1 MTELITRYLLAFAL
15 TLLSASAASAHA
27 QLVSS
32 SPSNGQVLSLA
43 PASIKL
49 NFSVGV
55 QSKMSSIVITGPA
68 GDPVPV
74 GEVTESN
81 RARQLSVSLAP
92 LVPGAYKVVW
102 KALSADDHMI
112 GGEFD
117 FTIGQGTA
125 AATADTRPQV
135 DHAGMDHSAHE
146 AEPSTNWP
154 QSLVR
159 WLIYIGMMLLTGGLA
174 FRLFVIREIA
184 LQNNFDARLRTILI
198 IAASL
203 VVIGLLSSLLLQTS
217 SVTGSFSVANA
228 RAVIG
233 GTSFGPP
240 WILQVASATLAS
252 ILILFGRSKKI
263 IFAVAFGLS
272 ILCLLGPSL
281 SGHARAAWDDYS
293 FAILSDWMHLV
304 AAAAWIGGLFVIG
317 FALTSA
323 FESSASLHT
332 VIGRFTR
339 IAIPATILLAVTGL
353 YNTWIHVDSFSSL
366 VGTAYGQVL
375 ILKVGIFAV
384 MVVLGGINGF
394 RIQPRLRKDPVSTS
408 GDGLFR
414 NVKLEVGLAV
424 VVLLLAA
431 ILAYLPPARE
441 HPARTAIETS
451 PLQEAR

>member
-1 MTELITRYLLAFAL
+1 MSHRITRFLLIAAL
-15 TLLSASAASAHA
+15 TLLSASAVLAHA
-27 QLVSS
+27 KLVSS
-32 SPSNGQVLSLA
+32 SPSKGQVLSLA
-43 PASIKL
+43 PASIEL

-55 QSKMSSIVITGPA
+55 QSKMSAIVVTGPS

-74 GEVTESN
+74 GQLTESDG
-81 RARQLSVSLAP
+81 AKQLSVSLPP
-92 LVPGAYKVVW
+92 LEPGSYKVVW

-117 FTIGQGTA
+117 FRIDATATA
-125 AATADTRPQV
+125 AATDPSPQV
-135 DHAGMDHSAHE
+135 DHADMDHSAHE
-146 AEPSTNWP
+146 AEPSINWP
-154 QSLVR
+154 QSIVR
-159 WLIYIGMMLLTGGLA
+159 WPIYIGMMLLTGGIG
-174 FRLFVIREIA
+174 FRLFVLRDIVLRDT
-184 LQNNFDARLRTILI
+184 FDTWLRTILI
-198 IAASL
+198 LSAAL
-203 VVIGLLSSLLLQTS
+203 VLIGLLFSLVLQTN
-217 SVTGSFSVANA
+217 SVTGTFGIENA
-228 RAVIG
+228 TSVIG
-233 GTSFGPP
+233 QTSFGPP
-240 WILQVASATLAS
+240 WLLQIVSSTLALL
-252 ILILFGRSKKI
+252 LILFGRYRKVL
-263 IFAVAFGLS
+263 FPLAFGLS
-272 ILCLLGPSL
+272 LLCLLGPSL

-293 FAILSDWMHLV
+293 FAILSDWLHLV

-332 VIGRFTR
+332 VIGRFTQ

-353 YNTWIHVDSFSSL
+353 YNTWIHVDGLSSL
-366 VGTAYGQVL
+366 VGTTYGQVL

-394 RIQPRLRKDPVSTS
+394 RIQPQLREDPVSTS
-408 GDGLFR
+408 GDRLLR

-451 PLQEAR
+451 PVQEAR